1 MWHRDVPAVSALDD
15 QTRFRLYRFIR
26 DAGRPVSREEAAI
39 GVGISRKLAAFHLE
53 KLLAAGL
60 LEVPPERVESR
71 SGTPGRAPKLYTTAQ
86 REFSVTIPV
95 RRYELLGEILLEAL
109 DESADVDPSAQG
121 AVFAASRRGRAAG
134 ERIRE
139 EKGLGRVGPERAL
152 RAAEEFLAEAGF
164 EPDRPDP
171 QTIVMRNCPFR
182 TLAQRWPELVC
193 EINHA
198 YLDSLASGIGSDRV
212 RAVRRPPNGACCVAL
227 QAS

>member
-26 DAGRPVSREEAAI
+26 DADRPVSREEAAI

-53 KLLAAGL
+53 KLVAAGL
-60 LEVPPERVESR
+60 LEVPLKVESR
-71 SGTPGRAPKLYTTAQ
+71 SHTPGRAPKVYSTAQ

-95 RRYELLGEILLEAL
+95 RRYELLGDILLEAM
-109 DESADVDPSAQG
+109 ADSSEVDRSAQG
-121 AVFAASRRGRAAG
+121 AAIAAARRGRATG
-134 ERIRE
+134 EKIRE
-139 EKGLGRVGPERAL
+139 EKVLGRVGPERAL
-152 RAAEEFLAEAGF
+152 SAVEEFLAEAGF

-193 EINHA
+193 EINYA
-198 YLDSLASGIGSDRV
+198 YLDSLAGGIGSDRV
-212 RAVRRPPNGACCVAL
+212 RAVRRPPNGTCCVAL